1 MRVSLQAGD
10 GEEYNRNIVLVC
22 LPVPARRSKE
32 TFNAESHFDFVALD
46 HVDVEELPLPL
57 NILFFLRIKAI

>member
-1 MRVSLQAGD
+1 MRVSLQQAAA
-10 GEEYNRNIVLVC
+10 RNITGILYLYAC
-22 LPVPARRSKE
+22 LPSCRSKE

-46 HVDVEELPLPL
+46 HVDVKELPLPL